1 MKEQFIKLKLQLQ
14 LQYEIEF
21 LSMNKSERPE
31 AGRMFFK
38 RSDLRERPEAG
49 RMFFK
54 RSDLRRNSMGG
65 IGDFLHGLFPGFAA
79 LK

>member
-38 RSDLRERPEAG
+38 RSDLRH
-49 RMFFK
+49 
-54 RSDLRRNSMGG
+54 NSMGG